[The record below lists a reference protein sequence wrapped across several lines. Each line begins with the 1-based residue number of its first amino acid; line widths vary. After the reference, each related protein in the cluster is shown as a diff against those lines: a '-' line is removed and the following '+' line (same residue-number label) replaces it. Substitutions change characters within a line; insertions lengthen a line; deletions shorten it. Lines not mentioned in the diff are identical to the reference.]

1 MSIPQPNHTMF
12 LAAQSISGDLSRIQS
27 CIDFFGASIV
37 IYHNDG
43 NLSSQSSKVTSG
55 VLFDLQQYAAY
66 TGKSLEFFLDQH
78 LSSGELLKW
87 PTQTSEKIKSLD
99 IKRFERRVVLESPA
113 DLPFQFKTMLRE
125 MQSIIND
132 TYEIQTQLQLGLVQV
147 TRLKTLLQTIAKFI
161 SQMSVHLFPD
171 PQQSLNRVIYPA
183 DANIPKEVVDAMVE
197 TETKIKRDELKTI
210 IDDIQMRVKEVDR
223 SIFTSSSSSTE
234 NSPSTSTIKKKARI
248 TGAKDSYS
256 SCFTENPPSS
266 DQKREKL
273 KPKLPTGSFTAF
285 STHNP

>member
-1 MSIPQPNHTMF
+1 MF

-197 TETKIKRDELKTI
+197 TETKIKRDELKTM

>member
-1 MSIPQPNHTMF
+1 MF

>member
-1 MSIPQPNHTMF
+1 MF

-27 CIDFFGASIV
+27 CIDLFGASIV

-223 SIFTSSSSSTE
+223 SIFTSTSSSTE

-248 TGAKDSYS
+248 TGAQDSYS

-285 STHNP
+285 SIHNP

>member
-1 MSIPQPNHTMF
+1 MF

-27 CIDFFGASIV
+27 CIDLFGASIV

-210 IDDIQMRVKEVDR
+210 IDDIQMRVKDVDR
-223 SIFTSSSSSTE
+223 SIFTSTSSSTE

>member
-27 CIDFFGASIV
+27 CIDLFGASIV

-223 SIFTSSSSSTE
+223 SIFTSTSSSTE